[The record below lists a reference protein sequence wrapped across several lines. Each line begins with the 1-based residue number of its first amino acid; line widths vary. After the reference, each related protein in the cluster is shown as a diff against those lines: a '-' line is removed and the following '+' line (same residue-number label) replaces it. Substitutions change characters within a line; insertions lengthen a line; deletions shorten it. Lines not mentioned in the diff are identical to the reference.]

1 MEKAISYALAIVSVI
16 LMVVAFM
23 YRNKLGRFK
32 KYGYLGIFIIS
43 LIGNVAFFS
52 PSAPII
58 SAAGGS
64 IYNPWFVGAVA
75 ALGAVIGE
83 MFTYVLG
90 SAAKETNITESKLYE
105 LMKSYMEK
113 NGFLTLVVLACVPN
127 PFFDLAGLVAGATG
141 FPLWQFFVASY
152 IGKFLKFTFFA
163 FIGKRFLKNK

>member
-90 SAAKETNITESKLYE
+90 SAAKETNITESKLSS
-105 LMKSYMEK
+105 L
-113 NGFLTLVVLACVPN
+113 
-127 PFFDLAGLVAGATG
+127 
-141 FPLWQFFVASY
+141 
-152 IGKFLKFTFFA
+152 
-163 FIGKRFLKNK
+163 